1 MPTADM
7 CSQDV
12 LLTALEQ
19 GDSSKYDQIL
29 RRFTAASALKEVAST
44 QELHLLINALSH
56 VVSQLDRRHK
66 TLVTAIITLQWA
78 SADASFV
85 KSYTSFMGLLL
96 SAQSQYGTEVLERA
110 VEGLTH
116 REYTTLRSS
125 TSGTQ
130 MES

>member
-1 MPTADM
+1 MLM
-7 CSQDV
+7 V
-12 LLTALEQ
+12 LGQ

-85 KSYTSFMGLLL
+85 KSYISFMGLLL
-96 SAQSQYGTEVLERA
+96 SAQSQYGKEVLERA
-110 VEGLTH
+110 VEGLAH
-116 REYTTLRSS
+116 RKHAASRDFPS
-125 TSGTQ
+125 
-130 MES
+130 